1 MEKMD
6 YTLRALVERSPSF
19 PLHKVLSILH
29 DVSLGVWYLH
39 CRDPPFIHRDL
50 TPNNVFVNTT
60 SLVAK
65 ISDFAVMRV
74 VSPYSHDRDDM
85 TKVPGTPDFMAPEA
99 VSQRPS
105 YGLPLDVF
113 SYGGVA
119 LFTIA
124 GEWPSPTDREVIDPK
139 TDSWVIVSEVE
150 RRKKYLNKIKGDVVV
165 LRILVEECLHN
176 NPNMRPT
183 MENISTRIKEI
194 KEDYVRRHPDVE
206 NAAERNSQHFQEQL
220 QQKDQQLSQ
229 KDRQIHQKDQE
240 LHQRNQE
247 IRQKTQDVQQKDQ
260 QIQQKDQQ
268 IQQKDQE
275 IFQLNQQ
282 MHRQLF
288 EKDQQIHQLQQ
299 SNRSLPQSLNQQS
312 ESTDWV
318 IQRREITILEKTLGK
333 GGWGAVTE
341 AMFRGCKVA
350 AKCLHN
356 EIISPYNLG
365 LFSREMNMA
374 ARCRHPNILQFIGAT
389 NQGLPIIV
397 TELMHTSLRKILE
410 QGQLNSNQ
418 IIPISLG
425 VAYGLNYLHRNTP
438 AILHRDVSSS
448 NVLLN
453 PLPNNQWLPKLSDFG
468 STNFV
473 RASSTIN
480 AGNPTY
486 ASPEANQG
494 QHSTAMDVFS
504 YGVLMFEMCSRE
516 LPAAPPKQSHLH
528 QVRWGATENMLRN
541 PIWSC
546 LAVDVQRRPDMD
558 YVINELLRIRQ

>member
-1 MEKMD
+1 M
-6 YTLRALVERSPSF
+6 
-19 PLHKVLSILH
+19 
-29 DVSLGVWYLH
+29 
-39 CRDPPFIHRDL
+39 
-50 TPNNVFVNTT
+50 
-60 SLVAK
+60 
-65 ISDFAVMRV
+65 
-74 VSPYSHDRDDM
+74 
-85 TKVPGTPDFMAPEA
+85 
-99 VSQRPS
+99 
-105 YGLPLDVF
+105 
-113 SYGGVA
+113 
-119 LFTIA
+119 
-124 GEWPSPTDREVIDPK
+124 
-139 TDSWVIVSEVE
+139 
-150 RRKKYLNKIKGDVVV
+150 
-165 LRILVEECLHN
+165 
-176 NPNMRPT
+176 
-183 MENISTRIKEI
+183 
-194 KEDYVRRHPDVE
+194 
-206 NAAERNSQHFQEQL
+206 
-220 QQKDQQLSQ
+220 
-229 KDRQIHQKDQE
+229 
-240 LHQRNQE
+240 
-247 IRQKTQDVQQKDQ
+247 QQKDQ

-438 AILHRDVSSS
+438 AILHRDVSSA

-453 PLPNNQWLPKLSDFG
+453 PLPNNQWHPKLSDFG

-516 LPAAPPKQSHLH
+516 LPATPPKQSHLH

-558 YVINELLRIRQ
+558 YVINDLLRIRQ